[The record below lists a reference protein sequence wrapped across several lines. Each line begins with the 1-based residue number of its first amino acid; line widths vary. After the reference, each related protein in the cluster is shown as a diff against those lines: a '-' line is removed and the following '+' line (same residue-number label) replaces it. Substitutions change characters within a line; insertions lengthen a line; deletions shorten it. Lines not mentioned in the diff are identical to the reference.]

1 MDQSN
6 VRSNAAWLTMAIL
19 IAVALLASPALAS
32 ASSDALLAAAPPRST
47 CLSTVRA
54 GNTLFSIAARYNT
67 TVYNLTQLNVLNNPN
82 RIYAGMMLRVPCNG
96 VSNPPGPG
104 DGSLPVGICSYYLV
118 RPGENLRLIA
128 ARLQVTWQAIAQIN
142 HLYNPNLIYA
152 GLRLAIP
159 CGSGSGENSGQWK
172 TFTSTRYHYVVNY
185 PASWTIDV
193 QAPGPAAAS
202 DKPEYVYLRPAA
214 TSLPMIE
221 IYALKGAPPVTGFE
235 NCDKNLVFRG
245 TLACSISLPR
255 GQQPAQQLLVFQKD
269 NSYYQM
275 AIQYESQQQLA
286 VFEEVVKS
294 FQFTP

>member
-1 MDQSN
+1 MDQLN
-6 VRSNAAWLTMAIL
+6 VRYHTVWPAMAIL
-19 IAVALLASPALAS
+19 LAVALLASPALAS
-32 ASSDALLAAAPPRST
+32 ASSDALLAAAPSQST
-47 CLSTVRA
+47 CSYTVRA

-128 ARLQVTWQAIAQIN
+128 ARLQVTCQAIAQIN
-142 HLYNPNLIYA
+142 HLYNSNLIYA
-152 GLRLAIP
+152 GMRLAIP
-159 CGSGSGENSGQWK
+159 CGSGSGGDSGQWK
-172 TFTSTRYHYVVNY
+172 TFRSTRYHYVVNY
-185 PASWTIDV
+185 PASWTIAV
-193 QAPGPAAAS
+193 QAPGPAAGGG
-202 DKPEYVYLRPAA
+202 KPEYVYLRPAT

-221 IYALKGAPPVTGFE
+221 IYALKGAPPITGFE
-235 NCDKNLVFRG
+235 DCDKNLVFRG

-255 GQQPAQQLLVFQKD
+255 GQEPAQKLLVFQKGD
-269 NSYYQM
+269 SHYQM
-275 AIQYESQQQLA
+275 AIQYEAQQQLA